1 MLVMVC
7 SSTYAAQQPVP
18 CSGEEYHQ
26 FDFWIGEWEV
36 FDPKGKKVGENKIEK
51 ILNGCVLKESWVSAS
66 PNRGHSFNIYDQ
78 TKKQWHQTWV
88 DNGGNLLQLDGKI
101 HQGSMILKGM
111 TQGQNGQVLNRIT
124 WTPEE
129 ENKKKYVRQVWDISH
144 DNGVTW
150 QTIFDGLYVEK

>member
-7 SSTYAAQQPVP
+7 NSSYAAQQPVP

-36 FDPKGKKVGENKIEK
+36 YDPKGKKVGNNKIEK
-51 ILNGCVLKESWVSAS
+51 VLNGCVLKESWVSAS
-66 PNRGHSFNIYDQ
+66 PNQGHSFNIYDQ

-88 DNGGNLLQLDGKI
+88 DNGGNLLQLDGAM
-101 HQGSMILKGM
+101 QENSMVLKGI

-124 WTPEE
+124 WTPE
-129 ENKKKYVRQVWDISH
+129 KKDKKNNVRQVWDVSQ
-144 DNGVTW
+144 DNGKTW
-150 QTIFDGLYVEK
+150 QTIFDGLYVKK